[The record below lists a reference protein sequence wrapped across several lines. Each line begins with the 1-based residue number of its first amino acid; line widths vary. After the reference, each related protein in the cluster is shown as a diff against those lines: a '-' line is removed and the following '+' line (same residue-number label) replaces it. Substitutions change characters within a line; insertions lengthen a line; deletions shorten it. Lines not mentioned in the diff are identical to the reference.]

1 MLTASQPK
9 HITTDPAGS
18 GALLESAVPAMAR
31 VLRLAVGVAPTPA
44 TILMTG
50 ESGTGKEVLARFIHD
65 QSERGQGPFVAIN
78 CGAITA
84 SLAESELFGHER
96 GAFSGAMERRI
107 GRIEAAHGGTLLLDE
122 ISEMPLELQTRLL
135 RVLQEREVTRVGG
148 SLPVA
153 LNIRVI
159 ATTNRD
165 LRACV
170 AQGSFREDLY
180 YRLNV
185 FPIHV
190 PSLRRRRGD
199 IPALAHV
206 LIHELSEQFGRN
218 GVTITDGALARLADW
233 HWPGNVR
240 ELRNTI
246 ERALILAPSDR
257 IDSAHIVLERDL
269 IGLAPEPMALQSD
282 APRSL
287 RDLEQETILRVLAD
301 YGGNRTQAASE
312 LGISVRTLR
321 NRLRDYRA
329 DGVEIPGP
337 TSRRAID
344 EATGLLDAA
353 TGSCG
358 LGSS

>member
-1 MLTASQPK
+1 MLTPSQPK
-9 HITTDPAGS
+9 HLTPDPQGS

-65 QSERGQGPFVAIN
+65 QSDRRLGPFVAIN

-96 GAFSGAMERRI
+96 GAFSGAVERRI

-122 ISEMPLELQTRLL
+122 ISDMPLELQTRLL
-135 RVLQEREVTRVGG
+135 RVLQEREVIRVGG
-148 SLPVA
+148 CLPVA

-159 ATTNRD
+159 ATTNTD
-165 LRACV
+165 LRSCV
-170 AQGSFREDLY
+170 GQGSFREDLY

-190 PSLRRRRGD
+190 PPLRRRSGD
-199 IPALAHV
+199 IPALARV
-206 LIHELSEQFGRN
+206 LVDELSAEFGRRD
-218 GVTITDGALARLADW
+218 VTITPGGLDRLMGW

-257 IDSAHIVLERDL
+257 IDVEHIVLEGDL
-269 IGLAPEPMALQSD
+269 IGLAPEPMARASD
-282 APRSL
+282 TPRSL
-287 RDLEQETILRVLAD
+287 RDLEQETILRVLAQ

-337 TSRRAID
+337 ISRRVLE
-344 EATGLLDAA
+344 EATGRPEAA
-353 TGSCG
+353 IGSCG